1 MDISAKNAAIQRSR
15 LYKSMRSF
23 FDERSYTE
31 VDTPSLSPDLIP
43 EPTIENFGTRFDNEF
58 IGSLDMY
65 LIPSPEV
72 FMKKLIAAGFGS
84 IYQFSHCFRNC
95 EQIGKIHNP
104 EFSMLE
110 YYTVG
115 ADEQDS
121 IEITAELFAKTALP
135 NCPEHLL
142 PPFNHLTVEEAMWRY
157 AQVDLEKNQNQRN
170 LANEA
175 RRLGL
180 HLGTEPESWE
190 DTFNRI
196 FLTFVEPNLPQDRP
210 LVLDRYP
217 AQIECLAKR
226 EGNYRRRWEMY
237 AGGIEIANCYDEE
250 QEVAVLE
257 AYYRQEYAKLIQQRS
272 IKQTVIPD
280 ADPSFAS
287 LFASF
292 PQCSG
297 VALGM
302 DRLLMLQLGKT
313 SLEGVILFPISGML
327 GNGKN
332 CNI

>member
-1 MDISAKNAAIQRSR
+1 MEISAKQAALGRSR
-15 LYKSMRSF
+15 LYRSIRTF

-43 EPTIENFGTRFDNEF
+43 EATIENFGTRFENEF
-58 IGSLDMY
+58 LGSLDLY

-72 FMKKLIAAGFGS
+72 FMKKLIAKGFGS
-84 IYQFSHCFRNC
+84 IYQFSHCFRNS

-121 IEITAELFAKTALP
+121 IALTEEMIAKTALE

-142 PPFNHLTVEEAMWRY
+142 PPFNHLTVAEAMWRY
-157 AQVDLEKNQNQRN
+157 AQVDLEKNQNQKH

-180 HLGTEPESWE
+180 SLGNESESWE

-196 FLTFVEPNLPQDRP
+196 FLTFVEPNLPQDKP

-226 EGNYRRRWEMY
+226 DGNYRRRWELY
-237 AGGIEIANCYDEE
+237 AGGTEIANCYDEE
-250 QEVAVLE
+250 RDVDTIAS
-257 AYYRQEYAKLIQQRS
+257 YYRNEYAKLVQKRMKNQS
-272 IKQTVIPD
+272 VIPD
-280 ADPSFAS
+280 SDPAFAS
-287 LFASF
+287 LFTTF

-313 SLEGVILFPISGML
+313 SLEGVILFPLSAML
-327 GNGKN
+327 GTGKN
-332 CNI
+332 CNL